1 MVNAMEKTKIKFRAY
16 PADYNPIELYWKK
29 IESGAEVVGKKIY
42 KTYKKLYHDLQ
53 HPGEWFYSP
62 GRGNHVLEF
71 AENFCHHSKGEW
83 GGKLVV
89 LELWEKAMLAAC
101 FGFINAEG
109 VRKYQRV
116 VLLVGKKNGKSL
128 LASIVAAYMLIADGE
143 PGPEVYSVATKRDQ
157 AKIIWTE
164 TTRMIRKSPYLRE
177 RAKPLFAEIR
187 SDFNDGTFKPVAS
200 DSDTLDG
207 LNIHCVLMDE
217 IHQWK
222 NGRALYDIMS
232 RGITARRSPLI
243 FVTSTAGSLRE
254 DIYDEIYAEGK
265 NIIDGYFVDDGIRDE
280 RSLFLIYELDSREE
294 WTDPDAWK
302 KANPGLGTI
311 KKVTTI
317 SEWVEKAKRDKASLR
332 DLLTKD
338 FNIPETTAAAWLDFD
353 EVLNEKTFNILTLKP
368 RYGIGGTDLSRCND
382 LTAAKQI
389 FMVPNDDNIYV
400 QSMYWIPEDLIE
412 QKVKEDKIPYD
423 KWIEKGYC
431 RVSQGNK
438 IRYSDVTEWFRE
450 LRDNQDL
457 YMMYCGYD
465 AYSAT
470 YWVDEM
476 SGVFGKST
484 MIPVQQTSKMLSG
497 PMTALG
503 QDIRAKR
510 VIYNNNPID
519 RWCLCNTAI
528 REDTNGN
535 IKPKKTNKS
544 TMRIDGTAA
553 LLDAYVILDAKREEY
568 LSMI

>member
-1 MVNAMEKTKIKFRAY
+1 MVNAMTEKKIKFRAY
-16 PADYNPIELYWKK
+16 PADYNPIEQYWKK

-164 TTRMIRKSPYLRE
+164 TSRMIRKSPYLRE

-265 NIIDGYFVDDGIRDE
+265 NVIDGYFVDDGIRDE

-294 WTDPDAWK
+294 WTDPNAWK

-317 SEWVEKAKRDKASLR
+317 SEWAEKAKRDKASLR

-389 FMVPNDDNIYV
+389 FMIPGDDNIYV

-535 IKPKKTNKS
+535 IKPIKTNKS